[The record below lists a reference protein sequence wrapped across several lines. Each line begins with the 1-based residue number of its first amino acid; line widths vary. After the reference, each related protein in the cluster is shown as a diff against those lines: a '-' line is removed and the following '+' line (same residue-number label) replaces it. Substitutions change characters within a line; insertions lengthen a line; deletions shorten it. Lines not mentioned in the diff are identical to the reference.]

1 MPLATRSWISPRSG
15 IYNMPEGA
23 PNAIPKALYLLD
35 TEALQKIY
43 GEEERAA
50 VTGLADVYAPPQTA
64 DSVAKN
70 PGVLAEAEVILS
82 GWGAPTFDR
91 AFLAAAPNLRVVLY
105 GAGSIRRVATPALW
119 NRGIRVTSAYAANA
133 VPVSEYTLAAILFSL
148 KRGWHV
154 AFSARRER
162 ALPSQSQ
169 IPGAYGSTVGLV
181 SLGMVGR
188 LVRERLRPFDLRVV
202 AYDPYVTP
210 EEARDPGLDLMSL
223 EDLFA
228 SSDVVS
234 LHAPLLPETEGM
246 ILGSH
251 LASMKRNATLINT
264 SRGAVVREAEMVE
277 VLEERPD
284 LWVVLDVTH
293 PEPPEPDS
301 RLYDL
306 PPVVLTPHIAGSLG
320 NECRRMGRLVVDA
333 LRRYVAGEPLE
344 HEITRERA
352 TLLA

>member
-1 MPLATRSWISPRSG
+1 MTTPF
-15 IYNMPEGA
+15 
-23 PNAIPKALYLLD
+23 PKAL
-35 TEALQKIY
+35 EKIY

-50 VTGLADVYAPPQTA
+50 VAGLADVYAPFQTGN
-64 DSVAKN
+64 SVAKN

-82 GWGAPTFDR
+82 GWGAPAMDGG
-91 AFLAAAPNLRVVLY
+91 FLAAAPNLRVVLY
-105 GAGSIRRVATPALW
+105 GAGSIRRVATPAFWERDL
-119 NRGIRVTSAYAANA
+119 RITSAYAANA
-133 VPVSEYTLAAILFSL
+133 VPVSEYALTVILFSL
-148 KRGWHV
+148 KRGWHF
-154 AFSARRER
+154 AFSAQREK
-162 ALPSQSQ
+162 ALPRQGQ
-169 IPGAYGSTVGLV
+169 VPGAYGSTVGLV

-202 AYDPYVTP
+202 AYDPFVTP
-210 EEARDPGLDLMSL
+210 EEAHVLGVDLMSL

-234 LHAPLLPETEGM
+234 LHVPLLPETEGM

-277 VLEERPD
+277 VLGERPD
-284 LWVVLDVTH
+284 LWAVLDVTH

-301 RLYDL
+301 RLFDL
-306 PPVVLTPHIAGSLG
+306 PNVVLTPHIAGSLG
-320 NECRRMGRLVVDA
+320 NECRRMGRLVVDE
-333 LRRYVAGEPLE
+333 LRRYVAGEPLK

-352 TLLA
+352 ALMA